1 MKMWWACYPQTKEL
15 ILPESFPFSSE
26 TLSLFPPEDGR
37 AAEVSCVVVAESP
50 RGAYWTLNT
59 SGYHSADA
67 VSLSSVLEMEAS
79 IPPKYYLSSK
89 ACQGILRR
97 AERRGKQL
105 PPILEQALRARV
117 QDSPPPAASDT
128 STM

>member
-1 MKMWWACYPQTKEL
+1 
-15 ILPESFPFSSE
+15 LPAYYLYSWE
-26 TLSLFPPEDGR
+26 TQLLFPPEDGR

-50 RGAYWTLNT
+50 RGGYWTLNT

-67 VSLSSVLEMEAS
+67 VSLSSVLETEAS

-105 PPILEQALRARV
+105 PPILEQALRSRSMPEGTERV
-117 QDSPPPAASDT
+117 LAITPSQAT
-128 STM
+128 TRIG

>member
-1 MKMWWACYPQTKEL
+1 
-15 ILPESFPFSSE
+15 LPASSLYSSE

-50 RGAYWTLNT
+50 RGGYWTLST
-59 SGYHSADA
+59 SGYRSADA
-67 VSLSSVLEMEAS
+67 ASLSSVLVTPAS

-97 AERRGKQL
+97 AERRNKPL
-105 PPILEQALRARV
+105 PPMLEQALRARMLSEPPIPEPMGTV
-117 QDSPPPAASDT
+117 SPT
-128 STM
+128 T